1 MARPLPRIHLA
12 KRAGKPV
19 SFGVDDRAR
28 IEKAFGHKLSTEQWE
43 QIAEKTSMLSSVL
56 TRIRSAAEVTPVL
69 KKVGKLT
76 AAAISLRQELT
87 EKPLPNYESSTLQE
101 IYAEFFSYPK
111 ERMPLPYQLSLTLF
125 LLDVV
130 NATIASCQLVQK
142 HGEDRNRRKMI
153 TFSEGEI
160 WDVWINTLTTIM
172 KDNGLPYEVRK
183 DVDKRKGDSPSPFV
197 ALIRELQKSLP
208 KELRKS
214 MTSDDALAQRISR
227 ARGGA
232 GR

>member
-19 SFGVDDRAR
+19 SFSVDDKAR
-28 IEKAFGHKLSTEQWE
+28 IEKAFGHKLSTERWE
-43 QIAEKTSMLSSVL
+43 QITEKTSMLSSIL
-56 TRIRSAAEVTPVL
+56 TWIRSAAEATLVL

-87 EKPLPNYESSTLQE
+87 EKPIPDYESLTLQE
-101 IYAEFFSYPK
+101 IYAEFFTHPK
-111 ERMPLPYQLSLTLF
+111 ERMPRPYQLSLSLF

-130 NATIASCQLVQK
+130 NATIATCQFVQK
-142 HGEDRNRRKMI
+142 HGEDRNPREMI

-160 WDVWINTLTTIM
+160 WDLWIDALTTIM
-172 KDNGLPYEVRK
+172 KDNGLPYEARK
-183 DVDKRKGDSPSPFV
+183 DTDKRKRESSPFV